1 MKHEKSCLVV
11 SGTTT
16 KARVLGGWPVGFLRA
31 LRTSFWLW
39 IHTRE
44 ENKNHGK
51 F

>member
-11 SGTTT
+11 GETITT
-16 KARVLGGWPVGFLRA
+16 ARVLCGWPVGFLRA

-44 ENKNHGK
+44 S
-51 F
+51 